1 MEHVAMR
8 QQSIYRVRIA
18 TIAIAIASLSVSAF
32 GQTGHST
39 LTAALQAQAAHAQPT
54 NVVRPLSIEEAVKL
68 ALEQNL
74 GIQIQR
80 IDPQIQDVG
89 VAQARSF
96 WAPNLTSNL
105 SRNSSVTPSANVL
118 SGGARVDNGVLTSGV
133 GMNQTTPWGAQ
144 YSATWNNARK

>member
-1 MEHVAMR
+1 MEQAAMR

-18 TIAIAIASLSVSAF
+18 MIAIAIASLSASAF

-39 LTAALQAQAAHAQPT
+39 LIAALQAQAAQAQPA
-54 NVVRPLSIEEAVKL
+54 NVVRPLSIDEAVKL

-89 VAQARSF
+89 VSQARSF
-96 WAPNLTSNL
+96 WAPSVSSTL
-105 SRNSSVTPSANVL
+105 SRQS
-118 SGGARVDNGVLTSGV
+118 
-133 GMNQTTPWGAQ
+133 QT
-144 YSATWNNARK
+144 

>member
-1 MEHVAMR
+1 MEYVAMR
-8 QQSIYRVRIA
+8 QQSIVRIA
-18 TIAIAIASLSVSAF
+18 MIAIAIASFSVSAF

-39 LTAALQAQAAHAQPT
+39 LIAAMQAQAAQVQPSI
-54 NVVRPLSIEEAVKL
+54 VRPLSIEEAVKL

-96 WAPNLTSNL
+96 WAPSVSSTL
-105 SRNSSVTPSANVL
+105 SRQS
-118 SGGARVDNGVLTSGV
+118 
-133 GMNQTTPWGAQ
+133 QTTA
-144 YSATWNNARK
+144 STSS